1 MEKIAWL
8 ILGIVTL
15 ISAIVAHWRPAALPV
30 GRLALGVLYVVA
42 GAVVHAV
49 YLATGT
55 SYATFADAA
64 HILFV
69 RTAWH
74 AVVAPHQTFFIGLL
88 MVFESVVGVLVLL
101 GGRWARLG
109 MAGILGM
116 QACLLL
122 FGWVITAFATV
133 MLVAVGLLLR
143 AQLRHDRGR
152 AATGPGR
159 SSSAVVPAGL
169 DGTRP

>member
-15 ISAIVAHWRPAALPV
+15 VSAIVAQWRPAALRV
-30 GRLALGVLYVVA
+30 GRLALGLFYLIA
-42 GAVVHAV
+42 GAVVNAI
-49 YLATGT
+49 YLVTGA

-64 HILFV
+64 HVPFV
-69 RTAWH
+69 RTTWH

-88 MVFESVVGVLVLL
+88 IVFEAIVGVLVLT
-101 GGRWARLG
+101 GGRRAQLG
-109 MAGILGM
+109 MLGILGM

-122 FGWVITAFATV
+122 FGWITTAFAIV

-143 AQLRHDRGR
+143 AQLQHDRR
-152 AATGPGR
+152 AAAIDTN
-159 SSSAVVPAGL
+159 SSGKQSHARGSVEV
-169 DGTRP
+169 